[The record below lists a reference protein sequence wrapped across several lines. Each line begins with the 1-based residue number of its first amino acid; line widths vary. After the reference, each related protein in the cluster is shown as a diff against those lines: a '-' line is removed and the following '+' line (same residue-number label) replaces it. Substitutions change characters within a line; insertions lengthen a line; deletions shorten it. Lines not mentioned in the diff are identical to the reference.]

1 MGTKQNRR
9 GGCLTSIQTLHGFT
23 LIELLVVIA
32 IIGVLVGLLLP
43 AVQQAREASR
53 RATCQNNLRQ
63 AALGVLSFE
72 SAQGYLPHGGLE
84 WYAGYRRPGSPPSIP
99 GVGQKNAGWT
109 WLYFILPYTE
119 ELELHAA
126 GAVQPGETLEADGGS
141 PERGRRLYGKG
152 TNWMRCPSDSENRD
166 LPRSMTNYTA
176 CTGPKT
182 TRNQTV
188 PPCDPISLFQP
199 YVAPWNAGA
208 REVQGSNTQRSAVRG
223 LFHYV
228 GQGGG
233 TSTTIV
239 NDNEKAMRIRLR
251 EVTDGMS
258 KTIMLGETAAT
269 NRLKGDDKNAF
280 VAWGNVPMTTMLPI
294 NLTHPDG
301 CNTGNWGTGL
311 GFKSQHDSGANFA
324 FGDGTVTFLNENLN
338 MNVFQLMGHRSDGEV
353 FSDIR

>member
-1 MGTKQNRR
+1 MGDLDRKV
-9 GGCLTSIQTLHGFT
+9 SPSAFT

-43 AVQQAREASR
+43 AVQQAREAAR
-53 RATCQNNLRQ
+53 RTGCQNNLRQ
-63 AALGVLSFE
+63 AAIGILGFE
-72 SAQGYLPHGGLE
+72 SAQRHLPHGGIE
-84 WYAGYRRPGSPPSIP
+84 WYAGYKRPGTIPSIP
-99 GVGQKNAGWT
+99 GVSQKNAGWS
-109 WLYFILPYTE
+109 WLYFILPHTE
-119 ELELHAA
+119 ELELHAQ
-126 GAVQPGETLEADGGS
+126 GAVQPADVLEADGGS

-152 TNWMRCPSDSENRD
+152 TGWMRCPSDSDNRT

-188 PPCDPISLFQP
+188 PPCDPISLYQP
-199 YVAPWNAGA
+199 YVSPWNAGN
-208 REVQGSNTQRSAVRG
+208 REVQASNTQRSAVRG

-233 TSTTIV
+233 TDPNIINSM
-239 NDNEKAMRIRLR
+239 EKTMRIRLK
-251 EVTDGMS
+251 EVTDGTS

-294 NLTHPDG
+294 NLTHPAG
-301 CNTGNWGTGL
+301 CDSGNWGTGL
-311 GFKSQHDSGANFA
+311 GFKSKHDSGANFA
-324 FGDGTVTFLNENLN
+324 FGDGTVKFVNENLN
-338 MNVFQLMGHRSDGEV
+338 MNVFQLMGHRADGKV
-353 FSDIR
+353 FNDP